1 MEASTRTPGRTAS
14 ALSAESSAPA
24 APTIS
29 PCRAE
34 DAPAHEEVFGAG
46 GLALE
51 FHQLDL
57 RYEELRVRRPDQE
70 RRLLAS
76 LGERG
81 QQVPIVVV
89 GLSDPG
95 RFLVIDGHKR
105 VRALRRLHCDTVL
118 ATVWAMTEVDALI
131 LSRSFRQAEAET
143 ALEQG
148 WLLATLQSTAGL
160 DPGEMA
166 RRFDRSVSWVSR
178 RLGLVEELPRSVQ
191 EHVRVGRIG
200 AHAAMKHLLP
210 LARANRAACEALA
223 AAIAKHHL
231 STSEVGQ
238 LWAAW
243 RAGVPSVR
251 QRVVEDPLLFLR
263 ARQEVVRPP
272 IRSPAET
279 LLRDVDLLA
288 SIARRVLRQGP
299 ATVAALDAAQKAE
312 AARALDQAMAD
323 LARLRNRL
331 TNNNNDDAVRSDL
344 GETKQKE
351 EQTTDAET
359 RPTHG
364 DPGIADPRREPTPDR
379 PHSEDLAQSRGPG
392 DRGGDGGSAHPG
404 ASRESRAAPQAD
416 PGALGHLQG
425 QPGPGP

>member
-1 MEASTRTPGRTAS
+1 MQVSNRTSGRTAS
-14 ALSAESSAPA
+14 GRSAESPA
-24 APTIS
+24 ANASTTS
-29 PCRAE
+29 HRGAE
-34 DAPAHEEVFGAG
+34 DTTGPEAVLGAG
-46 GLALE
+46 WLALE

-57 RYEELRVRRPDQE
+57 RYEDLRVRRPGQE

-76 LGERG
+76 LAERG

-89 GLSDPG
+89 GQRDPG
-95 RFLVIDGHKR
+95 KFLVIEGHKR

-148 WLLATLQSTAGL
+148 WLLATLQGTAGL
-160 DPGEMA
+160 DSGELA

-178 RLGLVEELPRSVQ
+178 RLGLVEELPQSVQ

-223 AAIAKHHL
+223 AAIAKLRL
-231 STSEVGQ
+231 STNEVGQ

-251 QRVVEDPLLFLR
+251 QRVVEDPQLFLR
-263 ARQEVVRPP
+263 ARQEAVRPP
-272 IRSPAET
+272 LRAPAEA
-279 LLRDVDLLA
+279 LLRDLDLLA

-299 ATVAALDAAQKAE
+299 ATVAALDDAQRTE
-312 AARALDQAMAD
+312 ATRALDQAMAD
-323 LARLRNRL
+323 LARLRSRL
-331 TNNNNDDAVRSDL
+331 TNDDDAVRGDA

-351 EQTTDAET
+351 EKTIDADT
-359 RPTHG
+359 RTTHG
-364 DPGIADPRREPTPDR
+364 DPGITDPRREPTPDR
-379 PHSEDLAQSRGPG
+379 PHSEDLAQSGGTG
-392 DRGGDGGSAHPG
+392 DRGGDGGSARPG